1 MLVQQTVPRPGRGG
15 FTIRLGTPAARRPHR
30 TGTPGRELDVT
41 APTESAALT
50 TPGPAPSGPQATTE
64 SESESESGGPGAA
77 TSAVRVGLRRRT
89 GRARLSRRSRRPA
102 AGAQLS

>member
-1 MLVQQTVPRPGRGG
+1 MGANLRPFAEVLCVP
-15 FTIRLGTPAARRPHR
+15 TLT
-30 TGTPGRELDVT
+30 L
-41 APTESAALT
+41 TEEFLNIVPKGA
-50 TPGPAPSGPQATTE
+50 PGPAPSGPQATTE